1 MRIAFPGARYSAL
14 FVVLWLLSPVAA
26 LAQVAWPSGAV
37 LKFSTTGVPVW
48 ATAPAAQASVATSGG
63 AAALR
68 ATQALNVGGVSM
80 PMQLSRAV
88 SAANLAAVAR
98 AASRL
103 YGPLALAGLALTA
116 LNWSDL
122 QWMLDD
128 SQPSPVNLGIQWSK
142 SNGTEG
148 THVSSSPQASC
159 DSWAASF
166 GAGWSA
172 VYEPGTG
179 YMGPRAQFNSGGPV
193 GACRRYQGSTDYGTS
208 GGSMYY
214 RTSDCAVG
222 ESRDAVTGVCMTAGG
237 RPATQAEVEQA
248 LLDALVAQ
256 PDKAGQVLDAA
267 TAYPEGRAALAPGAV
282 TADGVT
288 TLEGPSQTTT
298 EQTPAGLRTRTV
310 STTYN
315 ISYNAGNVTVTETRV
330 TTIVHPDQSTET
342 HTTTTGAPAGS
353 PAEPVEDKECGLPGT
368 PPCKIDETGTPTAT
382 DTVTAAQN
390 ALKAAFDARDAQVPE
405 QTQRESFGWVP
416 TLPTLSVSCST
427 IAVGNIWTFDPCP
440 GIEIGRTFFVFLWG
454 FFGLIYCWRR
464 VGETVAGG
472 V

>member
-1 MRIAFPGARYSAL
+1 MRVAFPGARYSAL

-26 LAQVAWPSGAV
+26 FAEVAWPSGAV

-80 PMQLSRAV
+80 PIQLSRVV
-88 SAANLAAVAR
+88 SASNLAVVAR

-116 LNWSDL
+116 LNWQDD
-122 QWMLDD
+122 QWIAPP
-128 SQPSPVNLGIQWSK
+128 QPNPAI
-142 SNGTEG
+142 EG
-148 THVSSSPQASC
+148 DWGPNHVSYGVHLRRGTPAEACIAGMAYRGLGQVFSHVTLLQSGDGGSGPYG
-159 DSWAASF
+159 F
-166 GAGWSA
+166 GAQWLCHS
-172 VYEPGTG
+172 
-179 YMGPRAQFNSGGPV
+179 
-193 GACRRYQGSTDYGTS
+193 
-208 GGSMYY
+208 
-214 RTSDCAVG
+214 
-222 ESRDAVTGVCMTAGG
+222 TAGG
-237 RPATQAEVEQA
+237 EYAVGRKGGYVCPNGGTLLSDGRCQPAGDGSPATDQQLESAILQA
-248 LLDALVAQ
+248 LEAD
-256 PDKAGQVLDAA
+256 PSKAGQVLDAA
-267 TAYPEGRAALAPGAV
+267 TAYPQGRAALLPGAV
-282 TADGVT
+282 TADGAT
-288 TLEGPSQTTT
+288 MLEGPSETTT

-315 ISYNAGNVTVTETRV
+315 ITYNAGNVTVTETKV
-330 TTIVHPDQSTET
+330 TTIVHPDSSTET
-342 HTTTTGAPAGS
+342 HTTTTAAPAGA

-368 PPCKIDETGTPTAT
+368 PPCKIDEEGTPQAA
-382 DTVTAAQN
+382 DTVTAGQN
-390 ALKAAFDARDAQVPE
+390 ALTAAFDARDVQVSE

-416 TLPTLSVSCST
+416 TLPTLNASCST
-427 IAVGNIWTFDPCP
+427 ISVGNIWTFDPCP
-440 GIEIGRTFFVFLWG
+440 GVEIGRTFFTFLWG